1 MRPAVIRAGVHR
13 DGFRQNAIYGAA
25 GRALCVKFAQQTPG
39 EFQRASKAGGEPAGM
54 LFPKKLWAGLEDG
67 SVTLAFRRWQKPA
80 ARAGSTQRFAGGVLA
95 FESVEPITLKA
106 ISAADAKKAG
116 FSKKDELLKALS
128 GEGQLYR
135 IRLRYAGPDTRV
147 ELRQQ
152 SLSPE
157 EIERLQKRLA
167 RWQALPIL
175 QAIRDHPGRR
185 APDLAASFGKETLPF
200 KAQVR
205 RLKELGLTESL
216 RIGYRLSPRGTEL
229 LEQLER

>member
-1 MRPAVIRAGVHR
+1 
-13 DGFRQNAIYGAA
+13 
-25 GRALCVKFAQQTPG
+25 
-39 EFQRASKAGGEPAGM
+39 M

-80 ARAGSTQRFAGGVLA
+80 ARTGATQRFAGGVLA
-95 FESVEPITLKA
+95 FEEVKTVTLKS
-106 ISAADAKKAG
+106 ITAAEAKRAG
-116 FSKKDELLKALS
+116 FAKKDELLKALA
-128 GEGQLYR
+128 GEGQIYR
-135 IRLRYAGPDTRV
+135 VVLRYAGTDNRI

-152 SLSPE
+152 RLTPV
-157 EIERLQKRLA
+157 EIEGLKTRLA

-175 QAIRDHPGRR
+175 QAIRANPGRR

-216 RIGYRLSPRGTEL
+216 RIGYQLSPRGAEL
-229 LEQLER
+229 LEHLER

>member
-1 MRPAVIRAGVHR
+1 
-13 DGFRQNAIYGAA
+13 
-25 GRALCVKFAQQTPG
+25 
-39 EFQRASKAGGEPAGM
+39 M

-67 SVTLAFRRWQKPA
+67 SVTLAFRRWRKPA
-80 ARAGSTQRFAGGVLA
+80 AKEGSTQRFAGGILA
-95 FESVEPITLKA
+95 FERVQLITLKA
-106 ISAADAKKAG
+106 ITAADARRAG
-116 FSKKDELLKALS
+116 FSKKEELLKALQ

-135 IRLRYAGPDTRV
+135 IKLRYAGPDTRI

-152 SLSPE
+152 PLSPE
-157 EIERLQKRLA
+157 EIEGLKKRLA

-175 QAIRDHPGRR
+175 QAIRTHPGRR
-185 APDLAASFGKETLPF
+185 APDLAASFVKETLPF

-216 RIGYRLSPRGTEL
+216 RIGYQLSPRGAQL

>member
-1 MRPAVIRAGVHR
+1 
-13 DGFRQNAIYGAA
+13 
-25 GRALCVKFAQQTPG
+25 
-39 EFQRASKAGGEPAGM
+39 M

-67 SVTLAFRRWQKPA
+67 SITLAFRRWRKA
-80 ARAGSTQRFAGGVLA
+80 AAKAGSTQRFAGGVLA
-95 FESVEPITLKA
+95 FAEVQPIPLKA
-106 ISAADAKKAG
+106 ITAADARRAG
-116 FSKKDELLKALS
+116 FASKAELLKALQ

-135 IRLRYAGPDTRV
+135 IVLRYAGPDRRI

-152 SLSPE
+152 ALQSDEIDSLK
-157 EIERLQKRLA
+157 KRLA

-175 QAIRDHPGRR
+175 QAIRDNPGRR

-216 RIGYRLSPRGTEL
+216 RIGYRLSPRGAEL
-229 LEQLER
+229 LEHLER